1 MKLHHT
7 KYKKNYINYILDTI
21 DEDINGK
28 PLINNNDK
36 ISYIFS
42 RFYAEYGWNV
52 EQQGKFKAMSEWL
65 SGLALN
71 IDYTYYDIIQLA
83 IAMGSIDK
91 NASESLKDKVCDN
104 YFNFM
109 ANIILSIEP
118 THILTRNILYPSHN
132 VALYYGSYD
141 NCFSKLL
148 DIQPFS
154 THHAMKH
161 ESYNITTNNILWRSI
176 SKIA

>member
-1 MKLHHT
+1 MKLHQT
-7 KYKKNYINYILDTI
+7 KYKKNYINYILNTI

-83 IAMGSIDK
+83 IAMGSIDEK
-91 NASESLKDKVCDN
+91 PSESLKDKVCDN

-109 ANIILSIEP
+109 AKIILSIEP
-118 THILTRNILYPSHN
+118 THIITRDNEP
-132 VALYYGSYD
+132 LYYGNGND
-141 NCFSKLL
+141 CFSKLL
-148 DIQPFS
+148 NIQPFS
-154 THHAMKH
+154 TDYAIKNLG
-161 ESYNITTNNILWRSI
+161 YNITTNNILWRSI